1 MKQAFAE
8 FLGTFMLVLFGC
20 GAVAAAAGDAGPASL
35 DAIGVALAFGFG
47 YIAAATAVGPIS
59 GAHCN
64 PAVSFGLLVAGRIG
78 PMRFAG
84 YATGQFLGGIAAA
97 AVLAAMLSGQ
107 GAGWNGDLGQN
118 DFGHAIAG
126 GTGMAAS
133 FAFEVI
139 GTFLFVAC
147 FLGATAGHSATHIGG
162 SAVIALGCTLAVLHI
177 AGINLSGVSIN
188 PARSFGPALVGL
200 ARDPL
205 AFRQVWLFVIGPLV
219 GAAIAGTLF
228 KAGLLRPDATHHAD

>member
-1 MKQAFAE
+1 MKQVFAE

-20 GAVAAAAGDAGPASL
+20 GAVATAAGDAGPASL
-35 DAIGVALAFGFG
+35 GAVGVALAFGFG

-78 PMRFAG
+78 PTTFAR
-84 YATGQFLGGIAAA
+84 YATGQFIGGIAAA

-107 GAGWNGDLGQN
+107 AGGWNGDLGQN
-118 DFGHAIAG
+118 DFGHALSG
-126 GTGMAAS
+126 GTDMAAT

-139 GTFLFVAC
+139 GSFLFLAC
-147 FLGATAGHSATHIGG
+147 YLGATAGHSATHLSGAAI
-162 SAVIALGCTLAVLHI
+162 IALGCALAVLHI
-177 AGINLSGVSIN
+177 AGLNLTDVSIN

-205 AFRQVWLFVIGPLV
+205 AFNQVWLFVIGPLV
-219 GAAIAGTLF
+219 GAAIAGTLY
-228 KAGLLRPDATHHAD
+228 KAGLLRPDVVHHAD